1 MFMMMMMMNGDDGDD
16 DDDDG
21 DPYRVQ
27 ARHVTSRTSS
37 ACWYDLTDYV
47 NLNN

>member
-27 ARHVTSRTSS
+27 ARHVTYIISLLIRPDRLCQSK
-37 ACWYDLTDYV
+37 
-47 NLNN
+47 